1 MSSSNPLQQAFAAQD
16 SVWKVFCDDC
26 GATDRQTQQVL
37 ESQPPAKPKKRIRRQ
52 KLELVHL
59 RELVKELE
67 EQMAKLKVKRPPA
80 TAKGDSDEA
89 AVAVTEKNTSSIW
102 KGIAERQLKERTQVE
117 EKNQKLR
124 ASLQGQLQLA
134 RKLERLLHKRPRDEE
149 VASLANPKRV
159 KPMVE
164 SVNCPTDDEI
174 FADQLAHVERAHF
187 DVDRLFNVPEF
198 MDSTATF
205 SHLHVVDD
213 PHSDAGVAFIKKA
226 RSMLP
231 FDVQVTEKG
240 FWRAI
245 AQEGTKKDSYFLEE
259 RLSTETVVA
268 RAYGLH
274 FEAGPFH
281 ANVLGKQTHRKCVM
295 GDRVVIMWKW
305 VVNPVE
311 LNGSKFSGVRC
322 HETGWIVLR
331 GVDVSNST
339 TTSTLLQSYSKMTM
353 ELQDDIADQELQVG
367 ALTDFVVSLHGTLNE
382 VCGKMIGEILV
393 EEDWNLNGWLSS
405 SVPALELPS

>member
-1 MSSSNPLQQAFAAQD
+1 MQ
-16 SVWKVFCDDC
+16 
-26 GATDRQTQQVL
+26 
-37 ESQPPAKPKKRIRRQ
+37 
-52 KLELVHL
+52 
-59 RELVKELE
+59 
-67 EQMAKLKVKRPPA
+67 
-80 TAKGDSDEA
+80 
-89 AVAVTEKNTSSIW
+89 
-102 KGIAERQLKERTQVE
+102 
-117 EKNQKLR
+117 
-124 ASLQGQLQLA
+124 
-134 RKLERLLHKRPRDEE
+134 E

-159 KPMVE
+159 KPMVA

-213 PHSDAGVAFIKKA
+213 PHSDAGVALIKKA

-245 AQEGTKKDSYFLEE
+245 AEEGTKKDSYFLEE

-274 FEAGPFH
+274 FKAGPFR
-281 ANVLGKQTHRKCVM
+281 ANVLGKQTHRKCVV

-311 LNGSKFSGVRC
+311 LNGSNFSGVRC

-331 GVDVSNST
+331 GVNVSNST
-339 TTSTLLQSYSKMTM
+339 NTSTLLQSYSKMTM

-393 EEDWNLNGWLSS
+393 EEDWNLNGWLGS
-405 SVPALELPS
+405 SVPALELPSQK